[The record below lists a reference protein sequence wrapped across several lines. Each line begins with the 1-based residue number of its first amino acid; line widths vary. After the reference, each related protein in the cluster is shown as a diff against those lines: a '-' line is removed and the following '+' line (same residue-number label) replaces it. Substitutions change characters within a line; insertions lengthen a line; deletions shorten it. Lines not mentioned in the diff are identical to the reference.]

1 MDQLIEGIAA
11 ARVFRDR
18 PGKLPAVVRPEA
30 RPILLHADAGG
41 YFSRDSFRNPHI
53 EISLNDFGLEESYG
67 RFVKDKVY
75 AIGSPDVCGGL
86 VDLYV

>member
-1 MDQLIEGIAA
+1 MIEGIAA

-18 PGKLPAVVRPEA
+18 PGNLPVVVRPDA
-30 RPILLHADAGG
+30 RPIITHTDAGG
-41 YFSRDSFRNPHI
+41 SFSRDSFRNPYI

-67 RFVKDKVY
+67 RFVKEKIY
-75 AIGSPDVCGGL
+75 ATGSPDVCGGL